1 MDLKRIYFHLLVIP
15 EDIPTA
21 AAVILRVVAIR
32 LKRPLLRVLVAE
44 EVVLPVVAVAA
55 VVGNVNSKRINF
67 QKGNNQVKILVYAK
81 VRPQFSF

>member
-1 MDLKRIYFHLLVIP
+1 MDLKRIYFHLLV
-15 EDIPTA
+15 DIPTA